1 MRLRIKSAVT
11 VTGNTPCV
19 THVHMLGHCGLDPQS
34 HKGSR
39 HPSDPCF
46 HRGRLLLVQGQA
58 LWRGYMAF
66 FIGKTAD
73 QVRSD
78 GDGERPVLM
87 RSHCGLEPLGH
98 CGLDPQSHNIP
109 NAYQS
114 YTHNHHYHLTTP

>member
-1 MRLRIKSAVT
+1 M
-11 VTGNTPCV
+11 
-19 THVHMLGHCGLDPQS
+19 
-34 HKGSR
+34 
-39 HPSDPCF
+39 
-46 HRGRLLLVQGQA
+46 QGQA

-78 GDGERPVLM
+78 GDGEHPVLM
-87 RSHCGLEPLGH
+87 RGH